1 MVILITGATHTG
13 KTVLARRLVERYGY
27 ACLSL
32 DLLKMGLIRS
42 GNTSLTPADDDALT
56 GYLWPIAREMVKTAI
71 ENRQDLIVEGCYIPG
86 DWRRGFSAGY
96 LAQIRYLCLVMSPR
110 YIRENFTAVLAH
122 ANDAEQ
128 RLDDSGCTMDA
139 LLADNARYR
148 AQCEANGLPFHLI
161 DGAYTP
167 GPDLLRLENE

>member
-42 GNTSLTPADDDALT
+42 GNTPLTPEDDDALT

-86 DWRRGFSAGY
+86 DWQRGFSAGY

-167 GPDLLRLENE
+167 GPDLFRLENE

>member
-32 DLLKMGLIRS
+32 NLLKMGLIRS
-42 GNTSLTPADDDALT
+42 GNTPLTPEDDDALT

-86 DWRRGFSAGY
+86 DWQRGFSAGY

-167 GPDLLRLENE
+167 GPDLFRLENE